1 MKTAFKVQNL
11 RCSGCA
17 KTISNRLERIHGISL
32 VEVKPEEN
40 EVSVTHQNNSAL
52 NAAVYKLS
60 RLGYPLDIAENTVGM
75 KASALV
81 SCAIGRMSN

>member
-1 MKTAFKVQNL
+1 MKTVFKVQNL

-17 KTISNRLERIHGISL
+17 TTISNRLERIHGVTEVL
-32 VEVKPEEN
+32 VKPEEN
-40 EVSVTHQNNSAL
+40 EVSVDHINNSAL

-60 RLGYPLDIAENTVGM
+60 RLGYPLDIAENTLGM

-81 SCAIGRMSN
+81 SCAAGRLSS

>member
-17 KTISNRLERIHGISL
+17 NTISNRLERIHGVSKVDVI
-32 VEVKPEEN
+32 PEQDQ
-40 EVSVTHQNNSAL
+40 VSITHMDESAL

-60 RLGYPLDIAENTVGM
+60 RLGYPLDIAENTLGM
-75 KASALV
+75 KASSLL
-81 SCAIGRMSN
+81 SCAIGRVSS

>member
-1 MKTAFKVQNL
+1 MKTVLKVQNL

-17 KTISNRLERIHGISL
+17 NTISNRLERIHGVSQ
-32 VEVKPEEN
+32 VDVVPEQN
-40 EVSVTHQNNSAL
+40 EVSFAHMNESAL

-60 RLGYPLDIAENTVGM
+60 RLGYPLDMEENSLGM

-81 SCAIGRMSN
+81 SCAMGRMS